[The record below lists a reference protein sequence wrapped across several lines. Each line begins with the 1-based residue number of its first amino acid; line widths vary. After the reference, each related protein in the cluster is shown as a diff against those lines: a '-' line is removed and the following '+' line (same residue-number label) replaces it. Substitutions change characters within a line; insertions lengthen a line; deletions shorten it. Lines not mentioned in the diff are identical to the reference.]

1 MALRQISEHVYADTE
16 VGGGNSGA
24 ILSDDG
30 IVVVDAAFARSAR
43 TFRASVEK
51 MSPKKIKHLV
61 LTHSHSDHVFG
72 NEVYTDCEIVAHESL
87 KTRMQELASTDW
99 TKENLQRQVADLE
112 KTNPQMAEQ
121 FKDVHIVLPTRTF
134 TDTLVLG
141 EGQFRVEVI
150 HTGGHTADSCIVH
163 FPQEAIVFAG
173 DLIFAGI
180 YPFGGDPSADPDVW
194 VEALNLIRN
203 MQPKFI
209 VPGHGP
215 VCNVEEVD
223 SYINYISNTKSV
235 VIKLLSEN
243 KSEDDVVTDPALPQ
257 FDGHKG
263 QFEVEFR
270 TSSLTHWYQVWK
282 QRTGNQ
288 KR

>member
-1 MALRQISEHVYADTE
+1 MSMSLRQISHHVYVDTE

-24 ILSDDG
+24 ILLEDG

-43 TFRASVEK
+43 AFRTSVEK
-51 MSPKKIKHLV
+51 ISPKKITHLI

-112 KTNPQMAEQ
+112 RTNPQMAEQ
-121 FKDVHIVLPTRTF
+121 FKEVHIVLPTRTF
-134 TDTLVLG
+134 TDKLVLG
-141 EGQFRVEVI
+141 QGQFRVEVI
-150 HTGGHTADSCIVH
+150 HTGGHTADSSIVH
-163 FPQEAIVFAG
+163 IPQEGIVFAG

-194 VEALNLIRN
+194 VKALNRIRN
-203 MQPKFI
+203 MHPTFI

-215 VCNVEEVD
+215 VCNLEEID
-223 SYINYISNTKSV
+223 NYISYISKTKSV
-235 VIKLLSEN
+235 MLRLLSEN
-243 KSEDDVVTDPALPQ
+243 KSEDEVVTNPALPL
-257 FDGHKG
+257 FDGHEG
-263 QFEVEFR
+263 QFR
-270 TSSLTHWYQVWK
+270 TSSLAHWYQVWK
-282 QRTGNQ
+282 QRAGKQ
-288 KR
+288 ER